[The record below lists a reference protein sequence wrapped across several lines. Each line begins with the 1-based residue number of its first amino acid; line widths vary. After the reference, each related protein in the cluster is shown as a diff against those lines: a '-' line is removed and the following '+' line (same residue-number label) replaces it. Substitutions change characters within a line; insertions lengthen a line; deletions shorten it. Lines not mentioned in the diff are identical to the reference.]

1 MINKLHFI
9 FTNVSILF
17 AFAILYTLLPKKT
30 FNVEKQLGFIEAL
43 YFSTTTHTTLGFG
56 DIYPVTTYGRVCIML
71 HTLLIFITVANYA

>member
-9 FTNVSILF
+9 FTNLSILF
-17 AFAILYTLLPKKT
+17 AFAIVYTMLPKNS
-30 FNVEKQLGFIEAL
+30 FNIEKKLGFIEAL

-56 DIYPVTTYGRVCIML
+56 DIYPVTTPGRVCIVL